1 MVLIHI
7 INHRSNNSITG
18 INHHSKLIVTVV
30 ILLDKLPYKA
40 NSTQDSKLCI
50 LNILIMEAL
59 NEATIQEV
67 IKDHQQHIEDQAK
80 LTQANHIIC
89 ILEEEIPN
97 SLLSQE
103 DQDNIS
109 HTIIKELNLD
119 NINHM
124 VIMAVEADH
133 NTSIITLPVV
143 MVHTEVV
150 PRDIINL
157 HKLNTITISE
167 LE

>member
-1 MVLIHI
+1 
-7 INHRSNNSITG
+7 
-18 INHHSKLIVTVV
+18 
-30 ILLDKLPYKA
+30 
-40 NSTQDSKLCI
+40 
-50 LNILIMEAL
+50 MEAL
-59 NEATIQEV
+59 KEATIQEV
-67 IKDHQQHIEDQAK
+67 IKGHLQHIEEPAK
-80 LTQANHIIC
+80 LTRANHIC

-97 SLLSQE
+97 RLLSQE

-109 HTIIKELNLD
+109 HTIIRELNLD

-143 MVHTEVV
+143 MVRTEVV
-150 PRDIINL
+150 PQDIINL